1 MDYMKLAKELLD
13 IRVKLVQV
21 PFVQILSKME
31 RGETFVLNYLVTH
44 DGPIHPKNLST
55 AMAVSTARI
64 ATLLNKLEEKNQVR
78 RYVDPDDKR
87 QLIVVLTDEGR
98 EKILQHR
105 AEILPDIRDFLEELG
120 AEDAQAVLNGPA
132 HGLESVGSDLI
143 GVNEIIQDVAG
154 AGVVAAGVG
163 VVGIPQTV
171 PQVDILISYFRR
183 SQYPP

>member
-44 DGPIHPKNLST
+44 DGPIHPKNL
-55 AMAVSTARI
+55 STARI

-120 AEDAQAVLNGPA
+120 AEDAQAYIRIEQKLWKM
-132 HGLESVGSDLI
+132 HL
-143 GVNEIIQDVAG
+143 QK
-154 AGVVAAGVG
+154 
-163 VVGIPQTV
+163 Q
-171 PQVDILISYFRR
+171 
-183 SQYPP
+183 

>member
-13 IRVKLVQV
+13 IRIKLVQV

-44 DGPIHPKNLST
+44 DGPIHPKDLST
-55 AMAVSTARI
+55 SMAVSTARI
-64 ATLLNKLEEKNQVR
+64 ATLLNKLEEKNQVWR
-78 RYVDPDDKR
+78 CVDPEDKR

-120 AEDAQAVLNGPA
+120 AEDAQAYIRIEQKLWKM
-132 HGLESVGSDLI
+132 HL
-143 GVNEIIQDVAG
+143 QK
-154 AGVVAAGVG
+154 
-163 VVGIPQTV
+163 Q
-171 PQVDILISYFRR
+171 
-183 SQYPP
+183 

>member
-13 IRVKLVQV
+13 IRIKLVQV

-44 DGPIHPKNLST
+44 AGPIHPKNLST

-120 AEDAQAVLNGPA
+120 AEDAQAYIRIEQKLWKM
-132 HGLESVGSDLI
+132 HL
-143 GVNEIIQDVAG
+143 QK
-154 AGVVAAGVG
+154 
-163 VVGIPQTV
+163 Q
-171 PQVDILISYFRR
+171 
-183 SQYPP
+183 